1 MSASSAGTL
10 GVFHPRRLV
19 FDPREDR
26 RLYLFLAAVYVLA
39 DRILL
44 MCLKW
49 ARIGGRRWWRSTYG
63 MKNESGRTD
72 GRAINTISFILRFY
86 LYKL

>member
-39 DRILL
+39 IYVRYE
-44 MCLKW
+44 K
-49 ARIGGRRWWRSTYG
+49 RIG
-63 MKNESGRTD
+63 TD
-72 GRAINTISFILRFY
+72 GRTCY
-86 LYKL
+86 

>member
-39 DRILL
+39 DRILR

-49 ARIGGRRWWRSTYG
+49 ARIGGRRTSSAQAPQKQAIAG
-63 MKNESGRTD
+63 GGLRTV
-72 GRAINTISFILRFY
+72 
-86 LYKL
+86 